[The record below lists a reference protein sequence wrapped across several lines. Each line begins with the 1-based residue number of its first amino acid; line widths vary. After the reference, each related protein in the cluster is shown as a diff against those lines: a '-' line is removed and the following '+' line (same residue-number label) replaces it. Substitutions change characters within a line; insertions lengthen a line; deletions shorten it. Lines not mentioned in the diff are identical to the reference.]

1 MDPNIW
7 GPKGWFFIH
16 NVALVYPRN
25 PTISDRENYKTFFKT
40 LGNVLPCPICQVHYK
55 TNLVEEELNNALNS
69 NIDLFRWSVDM
80 HNKVNSI
87 NEKKIISYEEA
98 LNSLNMQYQNNTNY
112 SFWIIIICGIIILL
126 FLKN

>member
-1 MDPNIW
+1 
-7 GPKGWFFIH
+7 
-16 NVALVYPRN
+16 
-25 PTISDRENYKTFFKT
+25 
-40 LGNVLPCPICQVHYK
+40 
-55 TNLVEEELNNALNS
+55 
-69 NIDLFRWSVDM
+69 M